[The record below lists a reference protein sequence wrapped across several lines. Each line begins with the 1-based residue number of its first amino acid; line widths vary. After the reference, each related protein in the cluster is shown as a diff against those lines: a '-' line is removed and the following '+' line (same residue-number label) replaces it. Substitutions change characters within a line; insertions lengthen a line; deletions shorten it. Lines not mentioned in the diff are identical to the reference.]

1 MSSTKVGEIL
11 ALFVSNKE
19 SSKRAEKSKIVLDK
33 KGILSDKFYG
43 KGVERSV
50 LITSKDSYN
59 LTLKHDIKMP
69 YGSLGENI
77 LIDYNP
83 YKLTSGSKLCIGEV
97 VLQISQNCT
106 ICNHLSHID
115 KKLPKLLK
123 HDRGIFAKVIQ
134 SGVIK
139 SDDSIYLLT

>member
-1 MSSTKVGEIL
+1 MLSTKVGKVL
-11 ALFVSNKE
+11 ALFVSTKE

-33 KGILSDKFYG
+33 KGVLSDKFYG

-50 LITSKDSYN
+50 LITSQDSYN

-69 YGSLGENI
+69 HGSLAENI
-77 LIDYNP
+77 LMDYNP
-83 YKLTSGSKLCIGEV
+83 YKLPSGSKLRIGEV
-97 VLQISQNCT
+97 VLQISQHCT

-134 SGVIK
+134 DGVIK
-139 SDDSIYLLT
+139 NDDSIYLLT